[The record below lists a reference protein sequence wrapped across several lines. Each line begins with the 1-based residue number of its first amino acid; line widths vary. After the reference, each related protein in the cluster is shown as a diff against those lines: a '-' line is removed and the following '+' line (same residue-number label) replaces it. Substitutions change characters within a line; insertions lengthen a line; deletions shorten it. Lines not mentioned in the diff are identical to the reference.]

1 MDAGPPGAGDALKT
15 CGIPSGQTCFL
26 LRMGCNHESIVKK
39 VHLCD
44 FMPMLKER
52 GRRSSLTIKAFSKVD
67 DLVKSRHTGENRCPV
82 LF

>member
-39 VHLCD
+39 SA
-44 FMPMLKER
+44 FMRLYAHAEGKGP
-52 GRRSSLTIKAFSKVD
+52 AFFIDYQGILQS
-67 DLVKSRHTGENRCPV
+67 
-82 LF
+82 